1 MSFCLLFVTG
11 EQTIS
16 HTQVRGGTKKL
27 FVNWGQTFLTHS
39 RRGGQ
44 TFFYKLGG
52 ANIFLIIMIIVENVS
67 GASIMSSKAR
77 KQPAGSRMM
86 CP

>member
-1 MSFCLLFVTG
+1 MDKKIVCQLGTN
-11 EQTIS
+11 IS
-16 HTQVRGGTKKL
+16 HTQQGGT
-27 FVNWGQTFLTHS
+27 NI
-39 RRGGQ
+39 
-44 TFFYKLGG
+44 FYKLGG

-86 CP
+86 CPEGPEILVV